1 MGNNHNDKFPFF
13 EAIVLLVGIIAVTIL
28 VGYLLNRCGIKTRI
42 YPFHPFQMIP
52 SNDLP
57 RP

>member
-28 VGYLLNRCGIKTRI
+28 VGYLLNRCGINTKI

>member
-1 MGNNHNDKFPFF
+1 MGNNHNDKFHFF

-28 VGYLLNRCGIKTRI
+28 VGYLLNRYGIKTKI
-42 YPFHPFQMIP
+42 YPFHPFRMIP
-52 SNDLP
+52 SKDLP

>member
-28 VGYLLNRCGIKTRI
+28 VGYLLNRYGIKTKI
-42 YPFHPFQMIP
+42 YPFHPFHSQWM
-52 SNDLP
+52 
-57 RP
+57 

>member
-28 VGYLLNRCGIKTRI
+28 VGYLLNRCGIKTKI

>member
-13 EAIVLLVGIIAVTIL
+13 EAIVLLVGIIAATIL
-28 VGYLLNRCGIKTRI
+28 VGYLLNRCGIKTKI

>member
-1 MGNNHNDKFPFF
+1 MGNNRNNKFPFF
-13 EAIVLLVGIIAVTIL
+13 EAIVLLVLVIVVMMV
-28 VGYLLNRCGIKTRI
+28 VGYLLSRCGIKTKI

>member
-28 VGYLLNRCGIKTRI
+28 VGYLLNRCGIKTKI

-57 RP
+57 RQ

>member
-13 EAIVLLVGIIAVTIL
+13 EAIVLLVGIIAVTML
-28 VGYLLNRCGIKTRI
+28 VGYLLNRCGIKTKI

>member
-28 VGYLLNRCGIKTRI
+28 VGYLLNRCGIKTKI

-57 RP
+57 IP

>member
-1 MGNNHNDKFPFF
+1 MGNNHNNKLPFF

-28 VGYLLNRCGIKTRI
+28 VGYLLNRCGIKTKI